1 MADRYLISAAGTNL
15 AAYWSTTSGGG
26 GGASV
31 PTSADKVIIDAGTP
45 AGAQVLGAALTCH
58 TFDYSAYPTALQIRA
73 AINFHGHWRGNGIP
87 TTGTPVT
94 ITAAAITTNGGLGWD
109 IDMGSGLQMIQT
121 GITWD
126 WGGNGGRWEIRSF
139 GFHIGLSSSIRR
151 IAGEWNTNDYAI
163 TCGAMTVTGAGAK
176 TGSAGTSI
184 LTFASTNTAHSNSG
198 SNDTWDY
205 SNATI
210 DIRATA
216 NQPTWRPGLVIGEVR
231 SSAAGWVHVGAPGTI
246 GTLRRTGTASQLDGW
261 YFSGNVAIGTFI
273 SNGNSKL
280 NALWVRS
287 SAYGVAR
294 TLTVTTMGSVTNTFF
309 EDIIG
314 AGAASWDFSAQDDI
328 GDMKGNSGI
337 VFPASRL
344 LDRDNTA
351 GAWETD
357 ARWVDFVTRAAAS
370 FPLPQDDVQLT
381 GNGNITSSGA
391 LRLCRDLDMSA
402 WTGILTR
409 TSSASTYHLL
419 GSFSGGGSHGSAPNT
434 FYLDM
439 RTRTPLTITC
449 NGTSF
454 FPCTANQTLTI
465 YALGTT
471 ITGLDQFVYR
481 PGGTFTSQIS
491 IVAGTFKL
499 DPAASPHQLCSISSV
514 ATTHV
519 RGFDFAGAHV
529 ETYTV
534 GATNLL
540 NISSGN
546 FTLLAANS
554 VFEVKA
560 ASGATRSIV
569 CGFTFGE
576 IRYTVA
582 NSPGQLNFVTASE
595 TKVDYLNIAPGSSV
609 GLGLNTHLVCRQGP
623 AGGANFGG
631 QQYNVAVQDAS
642 NLVSQP
648 DATPLRI
655 TGDIT
660 LDYKVT
666 ASDWSPAGRWAFGGK
681 INGALTTG
689 WCLRLSTTGSVEI
702 ICGGVTG
709 GQQSTAGLAP
719 FANGDTGWIRF
730 QRNAATGAFSAWSS
744 PDGVTWTSLGAITSS
759 TAGPL
764 IANTTDALIFGARG
778 AGGDV
783 MPVGTTLHR
792 ALVYDALMGTA
803 AAGSSN
809 VVSDADFENKAVG
822 ADSFTE
828 SSVNAATVSIGP
840 NLRNNDGRLAFV
852 SNSPGTPGWLSIL
865 ERPTWDYVKTKD
877 IFGTVEGKLY
887 VGANGMVD
895 TGCTNVQTGTFDPT
909 APYIRQYLDVAASGF
924 PFPVTPGN
932 MLVGA
937 VTTTGGSPTYVTPPG
952 YTLVRPRN
960 SAPAPG
966 QIEAYKRT
974 ADGSETTFTTTSTGG
989 AVAVKC
995 WEVVGADTLDVDGEN
1010 SGTAVTTLDAS
1021 AAPLTTYGG
1030 GKTLGIGLW
1039 SGNAIGVSG
1048 AFTDGYGES
1057 RLPTLS
1063 SHFRAATRALPAS
1076 ASTNPNF
1083 SWTGNQNPRSQLLI
1097 FKSAGGSVSYQAITA
1112 ASTGSALLVN
1122 MVNKPLS
1129 FASVSTPTI
1138 RSQVSKYISVASS
1151 AIATL
1156 TKLIPKTL
1164 TATNTGTPT
1173 VVKSL
1178 VKFVNITVT
1187 GTSASTIRKSVFKP
1201 ISANGVSTLTFTV
1214 SARKSLTTS
1223 ATGTTTIAKA
1233 FVKVLSAIS
1242 VSSASMARST
1252 ATTLSINA
1260 VVALTVV
1267 KRVSTTLISSV
1278 TGIPSIVKQSSILLT
1293 PVLIEVVVHPVATLN
1308 ALIFSATQRVRHYS
1322 RGRNIGGRGSVGTQ
1336 GRGAGGLKG
1345 RRGRGQ

>member
-31 PTSADKVIIDAGTP
+31 PTSADKVIIDTGTP
-45 AGAQVLGAALTCH
+45 AGAQILGAALTCQ

-73 AINFHGHWRGNGIP
+73 AINFHGHWYGNGIA
-87 TTGTPVT
+87 TTGTAVT

-126 WGGNGGRWEIRSF
+126 WGGSGGRWEIRNF
-139 GFHIGLSSSIRR
+139 GFHIGLTSSIRR

-176 TGSAGTSI
+176 TGSAGTSMI
-184 LTFASTNTAHSNSG
+184 KLASTNTAHSNSG
-198 SNDTWDY
+198 SGDTWDY

-210 DIRATA
+210 DISATA
-216 NQPTWRPGLVIGEVR
+216 NQPTWRAGLVIGELR

-409 TSSASTYHLL
+409 TSSNSTYHLL

-434 FYLDM
+434 FNLDM

-449 NGTSF
+449 NGVSF

-499 DPAASPHQLCSISSV
+499 DPAASPHQICSMSSV

-519 RGFDFAGAHV
+519 RRFDFAGAHV

-546 FTLLAANS
+546 FSFSATGS
-554 VFEVKA
+554 IYEVKA
-560 ASGATRSIV
+560 ASAATRSIV

-582 NSPGQLNFVTASE
+582 NSPGNLNFITAAL
-595 TKVDYLNIAPGSSV
+595 TAVDILNVAPGTGV
-609 GLGLNTHLVCRQGP
+609 NLGPNTELRVREWQGG
-623 AGGANFGG
+623 GGADFGG
-631 QQYNVAVQDAS
+631 QQYNAAVQDAS

-648 DATPLRI
+648 DALPLRI

-666 ASDWSPAGRWAFGGK
+666 ASDWTPAGRWAFGGK
-681 INGALTTG
+681 INGLLTTG

-709 GQQSTAGLAP
+709 GQQSTAGSVPIAS
-719 FANGDTGWIRF
+719 GTIWVRF
-730 QRNAATGAFSAWSS
+730 QRNAATGAFSAWTS
-744 PDGVTWTSLGAITSS
+744 PDGITWTSLGAIPSS

-764 IANTTDALIFGARG
+764 VANTTDALVFGARG
-778 AGGDV
+778 PGGDV

-792 ALVYDALMGTA
+792 ALVYNALMGTA

-822 ADSFTE
+822 ADTFTE
-828 SSVNAATVSIGP
+828 SSANAATVSIGP
-840 NLRNNDGRLAFV
+840 NLRNNDGRLAIASV
-852 SNSPGTPGWLSIL
+852 SGTAWLSVFD
-865 ERPTWDYVKTKD
+865 RPTWDYVKTTN

-895 TGCTNVQTGTFDPT
+895 VGCTNVQTGAFDPT
-909 APYIRQYLDVAASGF
+909 DPYVRQEIDVAGVAFAPFSFAPLAGNKLVAGVTSTTGF
-924 PFPVTPGN
+924 PAWSTP
-932 MLVGA
+932 A
-937 VTTTGGSPTYVTPPG
+937 G
-952 YTLVRPRN
+952 YTVIARN
-960 SAPAPG
+960 AAAGPS
-966 QIEAYKRT
+966 QIETYERL
-974 ADGSETTFTTTSTGG
+974 ADGSETGFQQGTTGG
-989 AVAVKC
+989 SVTGKC
-995 WEVVGADTLDVDGEN
+995 WELVGADTVDVIAEN
-1010 SGTAVTTLDAS
+1010 SGTAVTTLDA
-1021 AAPLTTYGG
+1021 APAPVTTYAG
-1030 GKTLGIGLW
+1030 GKTLSIAIWGGNGIGT
-1039 SGNAIGVSG
+1039 SGP
-1048 AFTDGYGES
+1048 FTDGYGES
-1057 RLPTLS
+1057 RLPVVQAS
-1063 SHFRAATRALPAS
+1063 FRAATRALPAG
-1076 ASTNPNF
+1076 ATTDPNF
-1083 SWTGNQNPRSQLLI
+1083 SWTGAQNPRSQLL
-1097 FKSAGGSVSYQAITA
+1097 
-1112 ASTGSALLVN
+1112 
-1122 MVNKPLS
+1122 
-1129 FASVSTPTI
+1129 
-1138 RSQVSKYISVASS
+1138 
-1151 AIATL
+1151 
-1156 TKLIPKTL
+1156 
-1164 TATNTGTPT
+1164 
-1173 VVKSL
+1173 
-1178 VKFVNITVT
+1178 
-1187 GTSASTIRKSVFKP
+1187 VFK
-1201 ISANGVSTLTFTV
+1201 A
-1214 SARKSLTTS
+1214 A
-1223 ATGTTTIAKA
+1223 
-1233 FVKVLSAIS
+1233 
-1242 VSSASMARST
+1242 
-1252 ATTLSINA
+1252 
-1260 VVALTVV
+1260 
-1267 KRVSTTLISSV
+1267 
-1278 TGIPSIVKQSSILLT
+1278 
-1293 PVLIEVVVHPVATLN
+1293 PVAT
-1308 ALIFSATQRVRHYS
+1308 SRVYPQVVMLQ
-1322 RGRNIGGRGSVGTQ
+1322 N
-1336 GRGAGGLKG
+1336 
-1345 RRGRGQ
+1345 